1 MNLKKVLSVLAVSV
15 TVSASVG
22 GSAWAAAAPTVDA
35 TAQATTA
42 VHAVIG
48 EKTGLVFNESS
59 FKVVKKVL
67 QRGDVIPRHHHPGA
81 TVLFTVV
88 KGQMK
93 VCINGKENYE
103 VVPGK
108 MLKFNGQNY
117 IQAVAAADSI
127 VFVTLIENK

>member
-1 MNLKKVLSVLAVSV
+1 MNLKKVLSVLAV
-15 TVSASVG
+15 TATISAPVV
-22 GSAWAAAAPTVDA
+22 GSAWAATPTVDA
-35 TAQATTA
+35 TARATTA
-42 VHAVIG
+42 AHAVIG
-48 EKTGLVFNESS
+48 EKKGLVFNESS

-67 QRGDVIPRHHHPGA
+67 QRGDVIPRHHHPGD

-88 KGQMK
+88 KGQMN

>member
-1 MNLKKVLSVLAVSV
+1 MNLKKVLSVLAV
-15 TVSASVG
+15 TATISAPVV
-22 GSAWAAAAPTVDA
+22 GSAWAATPTVDA
-35 TAQATTA
+35 TARATTA
-42 VHAVIG
+42 AHAVIG

-67 QRGDVIPRHHHPGA
+67 QRGDVIPRHHHPGD

-88 KGQMK
+88 KGQMN

-103 VVPGK
+103 VGPGK

>member
-1 MNLKKVLSVLAVSV
+1 MNLKKVLSVLAVTV
-15 TVSASVG
+15 TISAPVV
-22 GSAWAAAAPTVDA
+22 GSAWAATPTVDA
-35 TAQATTA
+35 TARATTVA
-42 VHAVIG
+42 HAVIG

-67 QRGDVIPRHHHPGA
+67 QRGDVIPRHHHPGD

-88 KGQMK
+88 KGQMN